1 MTKPA
6 SHANR
11 KITPDRCLFC
21 KSNGSQCRSLAA
33 PNSEFCAAHRVP
45 AFLPTIVPDHPPVEL
60 DLAEELGIT
69 SRDFKG
75 NEEIY
80 YFLCKLTYLLSANRI
95 SSRRAAVLAYITS
108 QALRTSCV
116 LEKEF
121 EAAEKEARENPQI
134 VWDIHRPDRSHKI
147 KTGDSPIDPPSE
159 PPVDPAKPS

>member
-1 MTKPA
+1 MTKTAP
-6 SHANR
+6 HANR
-11 KITPDRCLFC
+11 KISPDRCLFR

-33 PNSEFCAAHRVP
+33 PSSEFCAAHRVP

-95 SSRRAAVLAYITS
+95 SSRRGSCLYHRPSSAN
-108 QALRTSCV
+108 QLRTR
-116 LEKEF
+116 KGI
-121 EAAEKEARENPQI
+121 RG
-134 VWDIHRPDRSHKI
+134 R
-147 KTGDSPIDPPSE
+147 
-159 PPVDPAKPS
+159 

>member
-6 SHANR
+6 PHANR
-11 KITPDRCLFC
+11 KVTPDRCLFR

-33 PNSEFCAAHRVP
+33 SNSELCAAHRVP
-45 AFLPTIVPDHPPVEL
+45 AFSPAIVPDHQPVEL

-116 LEKEF
+116 LERNSRLLKKRH
-121 EAAEKEARENPQI
+121 EKIPKSYGI
-134 VWDIHRPDRSHKI
+134 STV
-147 KTGDSPIDPPSE
+147 PIAPT
-159 PPVDPAKPS
+159 K

>member
-1 MTKPA
+1 MTKTAP
-6 SHANR
+6 HANR
-11 KITPDRCLFC
+11 KITPDRCLFR

-33 PNSEFCAAHRVP
+33 PSSEFCAAHRVP

-134 VWDIHRPDRSHKI
+134 TIDVPRPDYSAKI
-147 KTGDSPIDPPSE
+147 KAAAEFHNSQIHQPTDPTNPS
-159 PPVDPAKPS
+159 